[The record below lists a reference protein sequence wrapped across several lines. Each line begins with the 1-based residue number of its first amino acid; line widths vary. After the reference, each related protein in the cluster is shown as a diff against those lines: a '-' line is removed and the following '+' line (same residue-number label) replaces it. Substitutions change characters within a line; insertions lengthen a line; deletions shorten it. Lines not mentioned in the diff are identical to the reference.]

1 MIIRVRL
8 FTYIGGMEQEFYV
21 PYRTEGVLPAPRL
34 GMVDRIKLFL
44 LTLLGRAI

>member
-21 PYRTEGVLPAPRL
+21 PYRTEGVLPAPRIS
-34 GMVDRIKLFL
+34 GMERIKLFFL
-44 LTLLGRAI
+44 SILGRAI